1 MVEIF
6 QPQDV
11 LDVSPISVQ
20 RYLLTRFTEI
30 GYTLNPKSE
39 GYFIYVDDF
48 TELTQTQSLSYIT
61 LPSLEEG
68 LFSSVEDITIK
79 GDIVEVS
86 LLFNNEFLLSLIF
99 YKIDLADL
107 AHIRGTLHTNPFRY
121 PHPAERLYSPSA
133 YTQDMSRDTLA
144 WVWG

>member
-30 GYTLNPKSE
+30 GYTLNPRSE

-48 TELTQTQSLSYIT
+48 TELTQTQSLSHIT
-61 LPSLEEG
+61 LPSLENG

-99 YKIDLADL
+99 YKIDDEDL
-107 AHIRGTLHTNPFRY
+107 AHIRGKEPKNTFSY
-121 PHPAERLYSPSA
+121 PHPVESLYSLPA
-133 YTQDMSRDTLA
+133 YTLGMSFDNLE
-144 WVWG
+144 WCWG

>member
-30 GYTLNPKSE
+30 GYTLNPRSE

-48 TELTQTQSLSYIT
+48 TELTQTQSLSHIT

-68 LFSSVEDITIK
+68 LLAQLRI
-79 GDIVEVS
+79 
-86 LLFNNEFLLSLIF
+86 LLSKAILWKFHYFSTMSFYYHSSFTKLIL
-99 YKIDLADL
+99 KI
-107 AHIRGTLHTNPFRY
+107 
-121 PHPAERLYSPSA
+121 
-133 YTQDMSRDTLA
+133 
-144 WVWG
+144 